1 MNKTRLAPLSA
12 LTLALVSIPTLQAA
26 TYQVI
31 EMPTGELSRN
41 SYSTALNNSGDFIST
56 LEFKYNPPINI
67 DLLDLESQALINGL
81 TDIDAVADGNIN
93 ADDLIFLYNAIK
105 AQDGNV
111 LFQQISQYGAAKGNT
126 NVADSLTGFDIQ
138 IPEMGTLSNSVNT
151 FAYDINNNGWVVGG
165 ATAPY
170 QTLSYFNENDVEIKL
185 QIRDFA
191 LRAFVDIDGTNIG
204 LLPPEDKVGG
214 KSEARG
220 INDNNEV
227 VGAATT
233 AISESTQE
241 AIDNCEDDEARGD
254 VPLEYCL
261 QNVASSAA
269 YETRAAYWKLDADG
283 QVIETKTFGILAE
296 PAEDA
301 TRFYNSRAKAI
312 NNNGI
317 IVGTSEGFYK
327 GDPDKVSTFA
337 TIFNDEGEVG
347 ITDDNEYFASDA
359 VGINDNNLVI
369 GQGSKTIN
377 GYTRHKFFV
386 HDIDNNETLYPKD
399 FFTGS
404 DSLAKGINN
413 NNLVVGDGEVDSGLG
428 VERRRH
434 GFIYD
439 YNEQRFTDLNDT
451 IACDSPYT
459 IVQANDINDFDEIIG
474 TALMKKDLFNLAGE
488 PLLNSD
494 GSQAQSE
501 VVVSVKLV
509 PVAGGSN
516 DNCEVEDTDKYQR
529 KAGSMGIW
537 FMFVTGLM
545 LVLRRKI

>member
-67 DLLDLESQALINGL
+67 DLLDLESQTLIDGL

-105 AQDGNV
+105 AQDGNA

-204 LLPPEDKVGG
+204 LLPPEDKMGG

-241 AIDNCEDDEARGD
+241 AIDNCEDDETRGD
-254 VPLEYCL
+254 APLEYCL

-301 TRFYNSRAKAI
+301 TRFYSSRAKAI

-317 IVGTSEGFYK
+317 IVGASEGFYK

-337 TIFNDEGEVG
+337 TIFNDEGEIG

-474 TALMKKDLFNLAGE
+474 TALVKKDLFNLAGE

-494 GSQAQSE
+494 GSRAQSE

-545 LVLRRKI
+545 LALRRKR